1 MSKYT
6 VDLFMQ
12 NLPEPLLE
20 DKHMRQLAEVVARCM
35 LEAFKGNKKPQ
46 IYSNLDCQDEGVL
59 DILADDLKIDWYDY
73 DASLKEKQRTVKDNW
88 YVHKRMGTKAAVE
101 RALSDVW
108 PDSKVEEWF
117 EYGGQP
123 YHFRV
128 ILDATEGDAPIHID
142 TALKRVR
149 LFKPARA
156 AMDEAEPIIK
166 ITCPIVIETGKFSK
180 TYHPGKCGTMPRRKS
195 HGGKENEGLLI
206 GTDSLTATYHVKY
219 CGTPLGALM

>member
-12 NLPEPLLE
+12 NLPETFLE
-20 DKHMRQLAEVVARCM
+20 DEHLRQIAEVIARCM
-35 LEAFKGNKKPQ
+35 LEEFKANSKSQ
-46 IYSNLDCQDEGVL
+46 IYSNLDGQEEAVL

-73 DASLKEKQRTVKDNW
+73 DAVLTEKTRTVKDSW
-88 YVHKRMGTKAAVE
+88 YVHKRMGTKKAVE
-101 RALSDVW
+101 RALSDIW
-108 PDSKVEEWF
+108 PDSVVEEWF
-117 EYGGQP
+117 EYGADP
-123 YHFRV
+123 FHFRV
-128 ILDATEGDAPIHID
+128 ILDATEGTTPVNID
-142 TALKRVR
+142 TVLKRVR

-156 AMDEAEPIIK
+156 ILDADEPIMK
-166 ITCPIVIETGKFSK
+166 ITCGIVIETGKFSK

-195 HGGKENEGLLI
+195 HGGKENEGLVV